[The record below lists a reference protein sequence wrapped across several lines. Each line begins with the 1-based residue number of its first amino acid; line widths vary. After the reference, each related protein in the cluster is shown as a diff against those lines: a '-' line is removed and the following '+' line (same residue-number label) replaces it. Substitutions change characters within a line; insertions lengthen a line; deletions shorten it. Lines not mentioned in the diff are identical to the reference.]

1 MWKWAIV
8 AWLLL
13 SLGDIHKTCGFTPP
27 YVTPSIL
34 KKSLSGA
41 TSDPLARYKT
51 DLNSLQDLATD
62 MDALLE
68 NVNNDD
74 DDNEDDDEES
84 RKDKLNR
91 LILQMEHAASKL
103 DENENDIESSQRFQ
117 PLVDQYEV
125 MHVASRSDMNDLNNV
140 TASSNSLTRD
150 SRRRKGRNSSPV
162 GGKWTRS
169 DGLAQKIFQTRRKF
183 QHILPVHESSSDI
196 VNEAI
201 ASGRYNCT
209 EYDDF
214 DQPVYEV
221 VAGVVNVISLDAFLQ
236 KLRVTIILK
245 GDAVSMSTEE
255 RDDVASERKTPGG
268 LSANTVRAI
277 FGPPRIVL
285 SHKSKNKEK
294 ERIFLS
300 FRLGPVSN
308 VVLDTPYYN
317 EKFRIGKGSAGSRFV
332 FQRCTDDDM
341 EAKEWVTL
349 YNKKPLHKKRI
360 LLGLGV
366 VFGSGIGLKSLGQRA
381 LGFTVIALSSVF
393 GSITMFSSGGI
404 ERDDNQ

>member
-8 AWLLL
+8 TRLLL
-13 SLGDIHKTCGFTPP
+13 SLGDIPKTCGFTPD

-34 KKSLSGA
+34 KKSFSGV

-51 DLNSLQDLATD
+51 ELNSLEGLAMD

-68 NVNNDD
+68 KVNDD
-74 DDNEDDDEES
+74 EEDNEDS
-84 RKDKLNR
+84 LKDKLNR
-91 LILQMEHAASKL
+91 LILQLEHAASKL
-103 DENENDIESSQRFQ
+103 DVNENDIESSQRFQ

-125 MHVASRSDMNDLNNV
+125 VHVASRSDMIDLDNV
-140 TASSNSLTRD
+140 SASSKGLTHD

-183 QHILPVHESSSDI
+183 QHILPAHENSSDL

-214 DQPVYEV
+214 DRPVYEV

-245 GDAVSMSTEE
+245 GDAVSMSTRE
-255 RDDVASERKTPGG
+255 REVVASERKTPGG

-300 FRLGPVSN
+300 FCLGPVSN

-317 EKFRIGKGSAGSRFV
+317 KKFRIGKGSAGSRFV
-332 FQRCTDDDM
+332 FQRCAEDDV
-341 EAKEWVTL
+341 EAKEWTTL
-349 YNKKPLHKKRI
+349 YDKKPLRKKRI
-360 LLGLGV
+360 LLALGI

-381 LGFTVIALSSVF
+381 LSYTIIALSSVL
-393 GSITMFSSGGI
+393 GSITLLSSGGI

>member
-1 MWKWAIV
+1 MWKWTIV
-8 AWLLL
+8 IRLLL
-13 SLGDIHKTCGFTPP
+13 SLGDIPKTCGFTPA
-27 YVTPSIL
+27 YVTPLIL
-34 KKSLSGA
+34 KKSLPGA

-51 DLNSLQDLATD
+51 ELNSLEGLAMD

-68 NVNNDD
+68 KVN
-74 DDNEDDDEES
+74 DDEEDDEDS

-91 LILQMEHAASKL
+91 LILQLEHAASKL

-125 MHVASRSDMNDLNNV
+125 VHVASRSDMIDLDNV
-140 TASSNSLTRD
+140 SASSKGLTRD

-183 QHILPVHESSSDI
+183 QHILPSHESSSDL

-214 DQPVYEV
+214 DRPVYKV
-221 VAGVVNVISLDAFLQ
+221 VASIVNVISLDAFLQ

-245 GDAVSMSTEE
+245 GDAVSMSTKE
-255 RDDVASERKTPGG
+255 REVVASERKTPGG

-300 FRLGPVSN
+300 FCLGPVSN

-317 EKFRIGKGSAGSRFV
+317 ENFRIGKGSAGSRFV
-332 FQRCTDDDM
+332 FQRCTEDDV
-341 EAKEWVTL
+341 EAKECTTL
-349 YNKKPLHKKRI
+349 YDNKPFRKKRI
-360 LLGLGV
+360 LLALGI

-381 LGFTVIALSSVF
+381 LSYTIIALSSVL
-393 GSITMFSSGGI
+393 GSITLFSTGGI

>member
-1 MWKWAIV
+1 MWKWTIV
-8 AWLLL
+8 IRLLL
-13 SLGDIHKTCGFTPP
+13 SLGDIPKTCGFTPA
-27 YVTPSIL
+27 YVTPLIL
-34 KKSLSGA
+34 KKSLPGA

-51 DLNSLQDLATD
+51 ELNSLEGLAMD

-68 NVNNDD
+68 KLNAGE
-74 DDNEDDDEES
+74 EDDEDS

-91 LILQMEHAASKL
+91 LILQLEHAASKL
-103 DENENDIESSQRFQ
+103 DVNENDIESSQRFQ

-125 MHVASRSDMNDLNNV
+125 VHVASRSDMIDLDNV
-140 TASSNSLTRD
+140 SASSKGLTHD

-183 QHILPVHESSSDI
+183 QHILPAHENSSDL

-214 DQPVYEV
+214 DRPVYEV

-245 GDAVSMSTEE
+245 GDAVSMSTRE
-255 RDDVASERKTPGG
+255 REVVASERKTPGG

-300 FRLGPVSN
+300 FCLGPVSN

-317 EKFRIGKGSAGSRFV
+317 KKFRIGKGSAGSRFV
-332 FQRCTDDDM
+332 FQRCAEDDV
-341 EAKEWVTL
+341 EAKEWTTL
-349 YNKKPLHKKRI
+349 YDKKPLRKKRI
-360 LLGLGV
+360 LLALGI

-381 LGFTVIALSSVF
+381 LSYTIIALSSVL
-393 GSITMFSSGGI
+393 GSITLLSSGGI